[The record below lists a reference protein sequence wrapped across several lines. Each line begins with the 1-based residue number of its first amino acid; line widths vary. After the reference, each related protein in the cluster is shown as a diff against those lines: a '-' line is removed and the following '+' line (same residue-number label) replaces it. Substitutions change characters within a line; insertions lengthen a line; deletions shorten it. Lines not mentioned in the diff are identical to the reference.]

1 MSIIKLCALGNLDL
15 EINLTLRLSE
25 AELFKFEINEINKS
39 IDLKEI
45 FYNKKEEIKVNYLD
59 YISLSSKNDF
69 MNTIL
74 FINRAYKDKIFV
86 EFIMLNQLE
95 FKKETFFLKDLIKQ
109 ICMKNF
115 IFLIEN
121 KIFDIPCNIK
131 FNIKILEDDY
141 DKIISFKSI
150 NLFEKNSEIE
160 EDEEDNFNL
169 FNKINYNFS
178 NTQFFLSNFTDLIK
192 YKKEEYEEISLFF
205 KNLIQNISTIKIIS
219 ILNSSKNLFS
229 EITYLDLLKDII
241 EYSDYIFSEKKFLN
255 EFYKIYYQVYN
266 IKISN
271 EEKLDYILKDKDKKR
286 KGIERI
292 TILIEENLE
301 SFQIYIQ
308 KGLKM
313 EMTYNEYFSG
323 KIIYKNN
330 NEEKEN
336 ENKKILNS
344 KKKLLNGIFIGSFLS
359 RLLNNKTIKT
369 CITAGCLSIKNMI
382 EMLKNKIDYIT
393 DIDLFNVIVPYKKK
407 KSKREILENEI
418 LQIQKKLFQKE
429 KGFIL
434 DCTNLNNNKKKEYNP
449 LLDMYCQRFVFSKNN
464 FNHLRKLGF
473 INKNG
478 KIINEPDL
486 KNKKSILTK
495 INLNDNNLYKTNS
508 NFFSKKFSINKNN
521 SDNMR
526 KTFYSY
532 SRIKTGKSED
542 KNYFKNLPLMSKSSN
557 FFNKSDYY
565 KRWSS
570 ISKHNN
576 SKLIEKKYIKKKNN
590 SLWNSNYMEKDV
602 FLKILNSFEKQI
614 S

>member
-95 FKKETFFLKDLIKQ
+95 FKKETLFVKDLIKQ
-109 ICMKNF
+109 ICMKNY

-121 KIFDIPCNIK
+121 KIFDIPCNVK
-131 FNIKILEDDY
+131 LNIKILEDDY

-160 EDEEDNFNL
+160 EDETETFNL

-178 NTQFFLSNFTDLIK
+178 NTQFFLTNFTDLIK
-192 YKKEEYEEISLFF
+192 YKKEELEEISLFF
-205 KNLIQNISTIKIIS
+205 KYLIQNISTIKIIS
-219 ILNSSKNLFS
+219 IFNSSKNLFS
-229 EITYLDLLKDII
+229 EIKYLDLFKDII

-255 EFYKIYYQVYN
+255 EFYKIYYEIYN
-266 IKISN
+266 LKISN

-286 KGIERI
+286 KGIERK
-292 TILIEENLE
+292 TILIDNLE

-336 ENKKILNS
+336 ENKKILHS
-344 KKKLLNGIFIGSFLS
+344 KRKLLNGIFIGSFLS

-369 CITAGCLSIKNMI
+369 CIIAGCLSVKNMI
-382 EMLKNKIDYIT
+382 EMLKNNIDYIT
-393 DIDLFNVIVPYKKK
+393 DIDLFNVIVPFKKK
-407 KSKREILENEI
+407 ISKREKLENEI
-418 LQIQKKLFQKE
+418 IQIKKKLLQKE

-449 LLDMYCQRFVFSKNN
+449 LLDVYCQRFVFSKNN
-464 FNHLRKLGF
+464 FNYLRKLGF

-478 KIINEPDL
+478 NIINEPG
-486 KNKKSILTK
+486 S
-495 INLNDNNLYKTNS
+495 NS
-508 NFFSKKFSINKNN
+508 
-521 SDNMR
+521 
-526 KTFYSY
+526 
-532 SRIKTGKSED
+532 
-542 KNYFKNLPLMSKSSN
+542 
-557 FFNKSDYY
+557 
-565 KRWSS
+565 
-570 ISKHNN
+570 
-576 SKLIEKKYIKKKNN
+576 
-590 SLWNSNYMEKDV
+590 SL
-602 FLKILNSFEKQI
+602 
-614 S
+614 

>member
-74 FINRAYKDKIFV
+74 FINRAYKDKVFV

-95 FKKETFFLKDLIKQ
+95 FKKETLFVKDLIKQ
-109 ICMKNF
+109 ICMKNY

-121 KIFDIPCNIK
+121 KIFDIPCNVK
-131 FNIKILEDDY
+131 LNIKILEDDY

-160 EDEEDNFNL
+160 EDETETFNL

-178 NTQFFLSNFTDLIK
+178 NTQFFLTNFTDLIK
-192 YKKEEYEEISLFF
+192 YKKEELEEISLFF
-205 KNLIQNISTIKIIS
+205 KYLIQNISTIKIIS
-219 ILNSSKNLFS
+219 IFNSSKNLFS
-229 EITYLDLLKDII
+229 EIKYLDLFKDII

-255 EFYKIYYQVYN
+255 EFYKIYYEIYN
-266 IKISN
+266 LKISN

-286 KGIERI
+286 KGIERK
-292 TILIEENLE
+292 TILIDNLE

-336 ENKKILNS
+336 ENKKILHS
-344 KKKLLNGIFIGSFLS
+344 KRKLLNGIFIGSFLS

-369 CITAGCLSIKNMI
+369 CIIAGCLSVKNMI
-382 EMLKNKIDYIT
+382 EMLKNNIDYIT
-393 DIDLFNVIVPYKKK
+393 DIDLFNVIVPFKKK
-407 KSKREILENEI
+407 ISKREKLENEI
-418 LQIQKKLFQKE
+418 IQIKKKLLQKE

-449 LLDMYCQRFVFSKNN
+449 LLDVYCQRFVFSKNN
-464 FNHLRKLGF
+464 FNYLRKLGF

-478 KIINEPDL
+478 NIINEPDL
-486 KNKKSILTK
+486 KNKKSVLTK
-495 INLNDNNLYKTNS
+495 ININNNLYKTNS
-508 NFFSKKFSINKNN
+508 NFFQKNFSFHNNNN
-521 SDNMR
+521 SEIMK
-526 KTFYSY
+526 KTFNSY
-532 SRIKTGKSED
+532 SRIRTGKSQD
-542 KNYFKNLPLMSKSSN
+542 KNYFTNLPLMNKSSN
-557 FFNKSDYY
+557 NLNKNDHF

-570 ISKHNN
+570 KDNN
-576 SKLIEKKYIKKKNN
+576 NYIKKKNN
-590 SLWNSNYMEKDV
+590 SLWNSNYIEKDV
-602 FLKILNSFEKQI
+602 FLKILNSFEKKI

>member
-271 EEKLDYILKDKDKKR
+271 EEKLDYILKDKEKKR

-336 ENKKILNS
+336 ENKKILN
-344 KKKLLNGIFIGSFLS
+344 
-359 RLLNNKTIKT
+359 
-369 CITAGCLSIKNMI
+369 
-382 EMLKNKIDYIT
+382 
-393 DIDLFNVIVPYKKK
+393 
-407 KSKREILENEI
+407 
-418 LQIQKKLFQKE
+418 
-429 KGFIL
+429 
-434 DCTNLNNNKKKEYNP
+434 
-449 LLDMYCQRFVFSKNN
+449 
-464 FNHLRKLGF
+464 
-473 INKNG
+473 
-478 KIINEPDL
+478 
-486 KNKKSILTK
+486 
-495 INLNDNNLYKTNS
+495 
-508 NFFSKKFSINKNN
+508 
-521 SDNMR
+521 
-526 KTFYSY
+526 
-532 SRIKTGKSED
+532 
-542 KNYFKNLPLMSKSSN
+542 
-557 FFNKSDYY
+557 
-565 KRWSS
+565 
-570 ISKHNN
+570 
-576 SKLIEKKYIKKKNN
+576 
-590 SLWNSNYMEKDV
+590 
-602 FLKILNSFEKQI
+602 
-614 S
+614 

>member
-15 EINLTLRLSE
+15 EINLTLRLTE
-25 AELFKFEINEINKS
+25 VELFKFDINEINKS

-95 FKKETFFLKDLIKQ
+95 FKKETLFIKDLLKQ
-109 ICMKNF
+109 ICMKNY

-160 EDEEDNFNL
+160 EDEEENFNL
-169 FNKINYNFS
+169 FHKINYNFS

-205 KNLIQNISTIKIIS
+205 KYLIQNISTIKIIS
-219 ILNSSKNLFS
+219 IFNSSKNLFS
-229 EITYLDLLKDII
+229 EIEYLDLLKDII

-255 EFYKIYYQVYN
+255 EFYKIYYEVYN

-286 KGIERI
+286 KGIERN
-292 TILIEENLE
+292 TILIENLE

-323 KIIYKNN
+323 KMIYKNN

-344 KKKLLNGIFIGSFLS
+344 KRKLLNGIFIGSFLS

-369 CITAGCLSIKNMI
+369 SIIAGCLSVKNMI
-382 EMLKNKIDYIT
+382 EMLKNHIDYIT
-393 DIDLFNVIVPYKKK
+393 DIDLFNVIVPLKKK
-407 KSKREILENEI
+407 KSKREKLENEI
-418 LQIQKKLFQKE
+418 IQMRNKLFQKE

-449 LLDMYCQRFVFSKNN
+449 LLDVYCQRFVFSKNN

-478 KIINEPDL
+478 NIINEPDL
-486 KNKKSILTK
+486 KNKKSVLTK
-495 INLNDNNLYKTNS
+495 INMNNNLFRTNS
-508 NFFSKKFSINKNN
+508 NFFQKNISNYNNN
-521 SDNMR
+521 SENMK
-526 KTFYSY
+526 KTFYSN
-532 SRIKTGKSED
+532 SRIKTGKSQD
-542 KNYFKNLPLMSKSSN
+542 KNNYKNLPLMNKSTN
-557 FFNKSDYY
+557 HFNKSEHF

-570 ISKHNN
+570 TSKDNN
-576 SKLIEKKYIKKKNN
+576 NYIKKKNN
-590 SLWNSNYMEKDV
+590 NLWNSNYIDKDV
-602 FLKILNSFEKQI
+602 FLKILNSFEKKI